1 MGDRVAQHPVVLVH
15 GLWYGRAGLVLLDR
29 RLQKAGF
36 PVRRFSYPALRQS
49 LSADARAL
57 RDFIIQ
63 NDCDQLSLVG
73 HSLGGLVI
81 LRMLDEY
88 AGIPPGRVVLLG
100 SPVRGSRV
108 ARRAGARRLFRP
120 LIGPVRPE
128 LEAGFSQAPA
138 GRETAVIAGSR
149 SFGLGRLFGSLDTPD
164 DGTVSL
170 SECRLDNAR
179 VCVFPVTHTGLVTAP
194 GVARAVAG
202 FLATGRFPDSP

>member
-1 MGDRVAQHPVVLVH
+1 MINPSANHHVVLVH
-15 GLWYGRAGLVLLDR
+15 GLWYGQTGLVVLDQ

-36 PVRRFSYPALRQS
+36 TVSRFSYPALRQS

-57 RDFIIQ
+57 RDFVVESQ
-63 NDCDQLSLVG
+63 SDQLSLVG

-88 AGIPPGRVVLLG
+88 DGIPPGRVVLLG
-100 SPVRGSRV
+100 SPVRGSEV

-120 LIGPVRPE
+120 LIGPVRPA
-128 LEAGFSQAPA
+128 LEAGFSQAPI

-149 SFGLGRLFGSLDTPD
+149 SFGLGRLFGSLESPD

-170 SECRLDNAR
+170 AECHLDNALE
-179 VCVFPVTHTGLVTAP
+179 CVFPVTHTGLVTAP
-194 GVARAVAG
+194 SVARAVAA
-202 FLATGRFPDSP
+202 FLKSGSFPE